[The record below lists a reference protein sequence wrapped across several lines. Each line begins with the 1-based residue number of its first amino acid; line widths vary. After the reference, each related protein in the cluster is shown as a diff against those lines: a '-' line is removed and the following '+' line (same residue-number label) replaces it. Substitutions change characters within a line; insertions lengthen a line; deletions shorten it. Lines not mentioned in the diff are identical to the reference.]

1 MDRSKVKRRGSSIGP
16 NQPEPKLQ
24 KEININ
30 AVVVDNGAYSIKVG
44 LSTEAHPTLVPN
56 CIMKAKAERKRLFI
70 GDQINECRD
79 CSGLYFLLP
88 CERGYITKWDVQKPI
103 WDYIFSKKVCP
114 IDEYPVVITQPLFNF
129 NSIQDCM
136 DEIFF
141 EEYEVSSM
149 FRLNPTDL
157 AYLKYARDHN
167 LPKTTPC
174 IIIDTGFSFTHIIP
188 YINGNK
194 YLNAIRRLNVGGK
207 LLTNHLKDIISYRQ
221 YNVMEETY
229 VINQV
234 KEDTCYVA
242 QDVKKELTIAAKSGI
257 ENNIVRNYV
266 LPDFNNIRRG
276 YILENNSDTKE
287 NEENCQILRL
297 NNERFVVPEIL
308 FHPSDIG
315 MKSMGIAEAV
325 VKSILCCPK
334 QYQEDLS
341 KNIVVIGGNCN
352 FKGFKERMMAELRSL
367 LPHLWDV
374 KLYQPEDPITYSWDG
389 GKSLLKMTD
398 FKSCLV
404 TKEEYEELG
413 SMIIQQR
420 FNSWMTDNS
429 LVEEE
434 SQEKNQENY
443 RYLDWLKGKTVFGK
457 EDPIDVKDECEQEDS
472 LLKAQTNSQDTG
484 SHNLAENVDNVQQP
498 AADLELK
505 TKASLKNIE
514 NTIVKEF
521 DQEKDQPSSNFSMQ
535 TELFPFGTGSYL

>member
-1 MDRSKVKRRGSSIGP
+1 MERSKVKRRGSSIGP

-24 KEININ
+24 KDINMN

-44 LSTEAHPTLVPN
+44 LSSEAHPTLVPN

-114 IDEYPVVITQPLFNF
+114 IDEYPVVLTQPLFNF

-157 AYLKYARDHN
+157 AYLKYIRDHK

-174 IIIDTGFSFTHIIP
+174 MIIDTGFSFTHIIP

-242 QDVKKELTIAAKSGI
+242 QDVKKELSIAAKSGI

-276 YILENNSDTKE
+276 YILENNSDAKE

-297 NNERFVVPEIL
+297 NNERFIVPEIL

-334 QYQEDLS
+334 KYQEELS

-367 LPHLWDV
+367 LPNLWDV
-374 KLYQPEDPITYSWDG
+374 KVYQPDDPITYSWDG

-434 SQEKNQENY
+434 PQEKNQENY

-457 EDPIDVKDECEQEDS
+457 EDPVDVKDEFDQEDNHS
-472 LLKAQTNSQDTG
+472 NSQDTG
-484 SHNLAENVDNVQQP
+484 THNVAENLDNGQQP
-498 AADLELK
+498 ATDSELK
-505 TKASLKNIE
+505 AKASLKNVE
-514 NTIVKEF
+514 NTFINDFE
-521 DQEKDQPSSNFSMQ
+521 QEDQPSSNFSMP

>member
-1 MDRSKVKRRGSSIGP
+1 MDRSKVKRRGSSIGA
-16 NQPEPKLQ
+16 NQTETKLQ
-24 KEININ
+24 KETNIN
-30 AVVVDNGAYSIKVG
+30 AIVVDNGAYSIKIG
-44 LSTEAHPTLVPN
+44 LSTETHPTLVPN
-56 CIMKAKAERKRLFI
+56 CIMKSKAERKRLFI

-88 CERGYITKWDVQKPI
+88 CERGYITKWDVQKPV

-157 AYLKYARDHN
+157 AYLKYVKDHN
-167 LPKTTPC
+167 LPKSTPC
-174 IIIDTGFSFTHIIP
+174 MIIDTGFSFTHIIP

-234 KEDTCYVA
+234 KEDTCYIA
-242 QDVKKELTIAAKSGI
+242 QDVKKELSIAAKSGI

-325 VKSILCCPK
+325 VKAVLCCPK
-334 QYQEDLS
+334 KYQEELS
-341 KNIVVIGGNCN
+341 KNIVIIGGNCN

-367 LPHLWDV
+367 LPYLWDV
-374 KLYQPEDPITYSWDG
+374 KLYQPDDPITYSWDG

-413 SMIIQQR
+413 STIIQQR

-434 SQEKNQENY
+434 PQEKNQEHY

-457 EDPIDVKDECEQEDS
+457 EDPVTVKDECEQEDNLS
-472 LLKAQTNSQDTG
+472 NFQDTG
-484 SHNLAENVDNVQQP
+484 THNVAENVDNGLQP
-498 AADLELK
+498 ATDSELK
-505 TKASLKNIE
+505 TKVSLKNVE
-514 NTIVKEF
+514 STTINDF
-521 DQEKDQPSSNFSMQ
+521 DQAKDQPSSNFSME